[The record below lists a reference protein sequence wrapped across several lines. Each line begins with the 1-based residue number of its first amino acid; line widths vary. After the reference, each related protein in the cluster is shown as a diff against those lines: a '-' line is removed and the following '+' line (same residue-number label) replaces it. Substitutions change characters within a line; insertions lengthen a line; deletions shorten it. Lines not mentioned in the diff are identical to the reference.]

1 VCTADTDLTCAVLLF
16 PKGTQG
22 FRDERLREEPHA
34 LHENRGLPKATSEF

>member
-1 VCTADTDLTCAVLLF
+1 MADSDLTCAVLLF

-22 FRDERLREEPHA
+22 FRDERLRDEQQT